1 MAAMKKFNSFILDNT
16 VKILDNIYSGRHLQ
30 RFWVLEVIARSPY
43 FAFLS
48 VLHFKE
54 SLGIENDKSMYL
66 MKEHFYQAI
75 NETEHLKEMERRGGD
90 KYWIDRFI
98 ARHLVLI
105 YYWIMVIY
113 YFFSPANAYDVN
125 IKIEEHAYE
134 TYSKYLN
141 DFPDDEK
148 IKEIAQDELNHVKEL
163 NHALSI
169 LN

>member
-1 MAAMKKFNSFILDNT
+1 MKKLNSFFLSNT
-16 VKILDNIYSGRHLQ
+16 VFLLDHLYADRHLQ

-54 SLGIENDKSMYL
+54 SLGIKNDKTMYL

-90 KYWIDRFI
+90 KYWIDRFL
-98 ARHLVLI
+98 ARHMVLI

-113 YFFSPANAYDVN
+113 YFLSPSNAYDVN
-125 IKIEEHAYE
+125 IKIEEHAFN
-134 TYSKYLN
+134 TYTKYLEIN
-141 DFPDDEK
+141 PDDKK

-163 NHALSI
+163 TQALLMI
-169 LN
+169 K

>member
-1 MAAMKKFNSFILDNT
+1 MKRINSLILNKT
-16 VKILDNIYSGRHLQ
+16 VKILDFIYSDRHLQ

-54 SLGIENDKSMYL
+54 SLGIKNDKTMFL

-75 NETEHLKEMERRGGD
+75 NETEHLKEMEKRGGD
-90 KYWIDRFI
+90 KYWVDRFL

-113 YFFSPANAYDVN
+113 YFFSPSNAYDVN
-125 IKIEEHAYE
+125 IKIEEHAFN
-134 TYSKYLN
+134 TYTKYLKDNPN
-141 DFPDDEK
+141 DLK
-148 IKEIAQDELNHVKEL
+148 IKEIAQDELKHVEEL
-163 NHALSI
+163 NQALSM
-169 LN
+169 LTSS

>member
-1 MAAMKKFNSFILDNT
+1 MKKLNSFFLNNT
-16 VKILDNIYSGRHLQ
+16 VLLLDHLYADRHLQ

-54 SLGIENDKSMYL
+54 SLGIKNDKTMYL

-90 KYWIDRFI
+90 KYWIDRFL
-98 ARHLVLI
+98 ARHMVLI

-113 YFFSPANAYDVN
+113 YFLSPSNAYDVN
-125 IKIEEHAYE
+125 IKIEEHAFN
-134 TYSKYLN
+134 TYTKYLEIN
-141 DFPDDEK
+141 PDDKK

-163 NHALSI
+163 TQALLMI
-169 LN
+169 K

>member
-1 MAAMKKFNSFILDNT
+1 MKSLNSFILNNT
-16 VKILDNIYSGRHLQ
+16 VKVLDFIYSDRDLQ

-54 SLGIENDKSMYL
+54 SLGFKNDKTMFL

-75 NETEHLKEMERRGGD
+75 NETEHLKEMEKRGGD
-90 KYWIDRFI
+90 KFWVDRFL

-113 YFFSPANAYDVN
+113 YFFSPTNAYDVN
-125 IKIEEHAYE
+125 IKIEKHAFN
-134 TYSKYLN
+134 TYTKYLKDNPN
-141 DFPDDEK
+141 DLK
-148 IKEIAQDELNHVKEL
+148 IKEIAQDELNHVEEL
-163 NHALSI
+163 NQALSM
-169 LN
+169 LTQV

>member
-1 MAAMKKFNSFILDNT
+1 MKNLNSLILNNT
-16 VKILDNIYSGRHLQ
+16 VKFLDFIYSDRHLQ

-54 SLGIENDKSMYL
+54 SKKKKNDMTMFL

-75 NETEHLKEMERRGGD
+75 NETEHLKEMEKRGGD
-90 KYWIDRFI
+90 KFWIDRFL

-113 YFFSPANAYDVN
+113 YFCSPTNAYDVN
-125 IKIEEHAYE
+125 IKIEEHAFN
-134 TYSKYLN
+134 TYTKYLKTHPN
-141 DFPDDEK
+141 DQR
-148 IKEIAQDELNHVKEL
+148 IKEIAQDELNHVEEL
-163 NHALSI
+163 SEALNMI
-169 LN
+169 TQT

>member
-1 MAAMKKFNSFILDNT
+1 MKKINSLILNKT
-16 VKILDNIYSGRHLQ
+16 VKILDFIYSDRHLQ

-54 SLGIENDKSMYL
+54 SLGIKNDKTMFL

-75 NETEHLKEMERRGGD
+75 NETEHLKEMEKRGGD
-90 KYWIDRFI
+90 KYWVDRFL

-113 YFFSPANAYDVN
+113 YFFSPSNAYDVN
-125 IKIEEHAYE
+125 IKIEEHAFN
-134 TYSKYLN
+134 TYTKYLKDNPN
-141 DFPDDEK
+141 DLK
-148 IKEIAQDELNHVKEL
+148 IKEIAQDELKHVEEL
-163 NHALSI
+163 NQALSM
-169 LN
+169 LTSS

>member
-1 MAAMKKFNSFILDNT
+1 
-16 VKILDNIYSGRHLQ
+16 LQ

-54 SLGIENDKSMYL
+54 SLGIKNDKTMYL

-90 KYWIDRFI
+90 KYWIDRFL
-98 ARHLVLI
+98 ARHMVLI

-113 YFFSPANAYDVN
+113 YFLSPSNAYDVN
-125 IKIEEHAYE
+125 IKIEEHAFN
-134 TYSKYLN
+134 TYTKYLEIN
-141 DFPDDEK
+141 PDDKK

-163 NHALSI
+163 TQALLMI
-169 LN
+169 K

>member
-1 MAAMKKFNSFILDNT
+1 MKKLNSLILNST
-16 VKILDNIYSGRHLQ
+16 VNFLDFIYSGRSLQ

-54 SLGIENDKSMYL
+54 SLGMKNEKTMIL

-90 KYWIDRFI
+90 KFWIDRFV
-98 ARHLVLI
+98 ARHLVLF

-113 YFFSPANAYDVN
+113 YFCSPTNAYDVN
-125 IKIEEHAYE
+125 IKIEEHAFK
-134 TYSKYLN
+134 TYTKYLKTH
-141 DFPDDEK
+141 PDDQK
-148 IKEIAQDELNHVKEL
+148 IKEIAQDELHHVEEL
-163 NHALSI
+163 SKALAMI
-169 LN
+169 TPA